1 MLEITEI
8 VKTNSGVDTLGGLSL
23 SIHDGGIYG
32 ILTVDDNAKNALA
45 ELICGCEDAENGQI
59 NINGETMSRTATEL
73 KKKVRLVPQRLE
85 LDKSTTPVE
94 YMDFVGQALSVDAD
108 RRYRQI
114 KEALD
119 LLAIEDIQNKPFSS
133 LDSVSALRLSL
144 AASLIGNPDVIVL
157 NDPFGG
163 IDAKSLDKV
172 FETVAMLGKIKTLVL
187 ISKRVAHVK
196 ALCSDM
202 AIICNGRV
210 ALDGNISQIE
220 AKINSTREL
229 QISVR
234 GEYERISSVIEGMN
248 GIVSVKQISSDKNNV
263 NVIRVEHKPDTKIK
277 DRLFSALSEIGAPM
291 LSFKQIE
298 LTLEDVFYSLTEK
311 DRERIDEQSIEIES
325 KSRKGG
331 RRK

>member
-1 MLEITEI
+1 MLEITDI
-8 VKTNSGVDTLGGLSL
+8 VKTNGITDTLCGLSL
-23 SIHDGGIYG
+23 NVNDGGIYG
-32 ILTVDDNAKNALA
+32 ILTADSDAGRTLA
-45 ELICGCEDAENGQI
+45 GLICGCENADGGQI
-59 NINGETMSRTATEL
+59 KINGEIMSRSATGL

-85 LDKSTTPVE
+85 IDKNTTPVE
-94 YMDFVGQALSVDAD
+94 HMTFVGQALGIDAD
-108 RRYRQI
+108 KCFRQI

-119 LLAIEDIQNKPFSS
+119 LLEIEELQNKPFSA
-133 LDSVSALRLSL
+133 LDSVAALRLSL

-157 NDPFGG
+157 DDPFGG
-163 IDAKSLDKV
+163 IESKALDKI

-187 ISKRVAHVK
+187 ISKRVPHVK

-202 AIICNGRV
+202 AILCGGKV
-210 ALDGNISQIE
+210 ALAGNISQIE
-220 AKINSTREL
+220 AKINSTKEL

-234 GEYERISSVIEGMN
+234 GDYEKVESAIQKADGIISI
-248 GIVSVKQISSDKNNV
+248 KLLSSDKNNV

-277 DRLFSALSEIGAPM
+277 DRLHASLSEIGAPM

-311 DRERIDEQSIEIES
+311 DRKRSDEQGISFNN